1 MEWGPGASANF
12 YSSLISLA
20 QKNYGAI
27 QDNDFP
33 EISLYSIGLNGFDE
47 TGIIN
52 QELVKNQL
60 IARNKGS
67 WKSGGGFYSN
77 PV

>member
-33 EISLYSIGLNGFDE
+33 EISLHSIGLNGFDE
-47 TGIIN
+47 TGITDC
-52 QELVKNQL
+52 ELVKSQL
-60 IARNKGS
+60 IARSKRS
-67 WKSGGGFYSN
+67 
-77 PV
+77 